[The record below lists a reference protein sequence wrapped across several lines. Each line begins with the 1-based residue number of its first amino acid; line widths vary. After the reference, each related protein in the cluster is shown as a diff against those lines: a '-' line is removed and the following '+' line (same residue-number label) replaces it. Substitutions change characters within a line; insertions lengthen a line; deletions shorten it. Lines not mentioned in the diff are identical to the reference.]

1 MNTKKLIVSAL
12 LGLITNVASASN
24 SASIGYASDFFYRGA
39 QKAEQSIQSSVDFEK
54 VLMGLKGSLHA
65 CTNQS
70 VDNGVDSYRIAG
82 GLTHTFL
89 DGLFNG
95 YVGLNHFEDVD
106 GEALSEVAVSASFGS
121 ILNPTVSVYR
131 DLDDSLFT
139 FEASASHIVDME
151 IVDLGLS
158 ASIGNTELTNSNDV
172 TYYTVG
178 ASVSRSIGAAEGAL
192 SVDYVDADDID
203 REFVFSTGLTF
214 KF

>member
-12 LGLITNVASASN
+12 LGLIINVASAGN
-24 SASIGYASDFFYRGA
+24 SASIGYTSDFFYRGA

-54 VLMGLKGSLHA
+54 ALMGLKGSLHA

-139 FEASASHIVDME
+139 FEASVSHVIDMD
-151 IVDLGLS
+151 IVDLGLN
-158 ASIGNTELTNSNDV
+158 ASIGNTELTSSNDV
-172 TYYTVG
+172 TYYAVG
-178 ASVSRSIGAAEGAL
+178 ASLSRPIGAAEGGL
-192 SVDYVDADDID
+192 SIDYIDADDVD
-203 REFVFSTGLTF
+203 REFVLSTGLTF

>member
-39 QKAEQSIQSSVDFEK
+39 QKAEQSIQSSADFEK

-131 DLDDSLFT
+131 F
-139 FEASASHIVDME
+139 
-151 IVDLGLS
+151 G
-158 ASIGNTELTNSNDV
+158 
-172 TYYTVG
+172 
-178 ASVSRSIGAAEGAL
+178 
-192 SVDYVDADDID
+192 
-203 REFVFSTGLTF
+203 
-214 KF
+214 